1 MESRF
6 YGIVFLFILLFV
18 IFAIKPNILFKMYS
32 NWIGRLLFL
41 IFLVYCT
48 NYNSTLGLL
57 LTLVIVLISTQH
69 SREGFNNSN
78 LAQVNNNT
86 LYPVNTKKNK
96 QNETINYID
105 PITVHESLKSI
116 SSNTI
121 PVSSIQPYTDPMPAD
136 PLSSS
141 LTGEYSRY

>member
-18 IFAIKPNILFKMYS
+18 IFAIKPNILYKMYS

-41 IFLVYCT
+41 IFLIYCT

-57 LTLVIVLISTQH
+57 LTLIIVLISTPY
-69 SREGFNNSN
+69 SYEGFNNNN

-86 LYPVNTKKNK
+86 LYPASIKKNN
-96 QNETINYID
+96 QNATNSYID

-121 PVSSIQPYTDPMPAD
+121 PVSSIQPYTDPIPAD
-136 PLSSS
+136 PISSS